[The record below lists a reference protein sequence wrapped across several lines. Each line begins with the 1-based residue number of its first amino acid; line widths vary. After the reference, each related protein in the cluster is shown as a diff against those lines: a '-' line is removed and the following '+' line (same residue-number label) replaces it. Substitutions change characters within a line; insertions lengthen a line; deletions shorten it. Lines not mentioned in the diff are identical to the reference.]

1 MGSRLA
7 ILTSV
12 TFNSEKVDWYSEG
25 KRVSQFQDN
34 YFRGEISAGNYF
46 STQNLFI
53 LGIRK
58 DFNTHRE
65 TINPDTIAVSDRDYH
80 AAIATFTRDTF
91 NLRSYPTHV
100 ILVIPADVYSYPIIS
115 SP

>member
-7 ILTSV
+7 MLTSV

-34 YFRGEISAGNYF
+34 YFRGQISAGNHF
-46 STQNLFI
+46 NTQNVFI
-53 LGIRK
+53 HRIRN

-65 TINPDTIAVSDRDYH
+65 TINPATIAVSDRDYH
-80 AAIATFTRDTF
+80 APIPRLTRDTF
-91 NLRSYPTHV
+91 NRRSYPTHG
-100 ILVIPADVYSYPIIS
+100 P
-115 SP
+115 